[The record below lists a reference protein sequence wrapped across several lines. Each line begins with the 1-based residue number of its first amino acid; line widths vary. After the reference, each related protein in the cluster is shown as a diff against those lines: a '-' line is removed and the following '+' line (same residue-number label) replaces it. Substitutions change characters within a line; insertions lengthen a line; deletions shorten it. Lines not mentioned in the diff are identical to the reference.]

1 MPYRL
6 PPETGDFTGRA
17 RAAAELAAALTRA
30 AAMPVATVIG
40 MSGVGKTALAVHVAH
55 AIGRRFP
62 AGRLYVDLR
71 GMSDHPAEPC
81 EVLGGLLRE
90 LGRTDLPDGLDER
103 AALYRSE
110 LAGHRFLVLLDDAR
124 SAAQVR
130 PLLPGV
136 AGSAALVTSR
146 ASTAC
151 PPGAWRVD
159 LDVLEPGESLALLAS
174 STGPDR
180 VAAERGAALDLVAAC
195 GFLPLAIRAAGTW
208 LATHPHSAIAGL
220 VRRLARGRMDDLP
233 AAVASFRRGYER
245 LGVDERRAFRLL
257 ALADGPGFSTGA
269 AVAALGVRRHRAD
282 DLLESLADRSLIE
295 CPAPDRYRYHD
306 LLRAFALSRACAPG
320 ERAPALHAL
329 LDHYLTSVREAA
341 RALGRVAGPAGTPRR
356 LTGPEAARAWLF
368 VEHGAILSAIE
379 RAAEEPDAP
388 IALAADLL
396 SVVTDL
402 LDPEWSPAQVRSA
415 TGALRRATAGPV
427 STGSGSA

>member
-6 PPETGDFTGRA
+6 PPDTGELTGRA
-17 RAAAELAAALTRA
+17 RAAAELTAVLTPA
-30 AAMPVATVIG
+30 GSMPVATVIG
-40 MSGVGKTALAVHVAH
+40 MGGVGKTALAVHVAH
-55 AIGRRFP
+55 ALGRRFP

-71 GMSDHPAEPC
+71 GMSDRPAEPR

-103 AALYRSE
+103 AALYRSV

-146 ASTAC
+146 DSMAC
-151 PPGAWRVD
+151 LPGARHVD
-159 LDVLEPGESLALLAS
+159 LDVLEPCDSLALLAN
-174 STGPDR
+174 STGPGR

-208 LATHPHSAIAGL
+208 LAAHPRAQIAGL
-220 VRRLARGRMDDLP
+220 VRRLSRGRMDDLP
-233 AAVASFRRGYER
+233 AAVASFHQGYER
-245 LGVDERRAFRLL
+245 LGADERRAFRLL

-269 AVAALGVRRHRAD
+269 AVAALGVRRRRAD
-282 DLLESLADRSLIE
+282 DLLESLADRNLLE

-320 ERAPALHAL
+320 ERAPALRAL
-329 LDHYLTSVREAA
+329 LDHYLTSVHEAA
-341 RALGRVAGPAGTPRR
+341 RLPDRAST
-356 LTGPEAARAWLF
+356 RAWLF

-379 RAAEEPDAP
+379 HAAEEPDGP
-388 IALAADLL
+388 TTLAADLL
-396 SVVTDL
+396 AALTEL
-402 LDPEWSPAQVRSA
+402 LDPEWSPTQVRNA
-415 TGALRRATAGPV
+415 TEALHRARRVEGPGIPLPRP
-427 STGSGSA
+427 SY